1 MDCIAS
7 VSESKPH
14 MDWNFLALS
23 AAPCPLIDALTI
35 GDAGYILLLGYR
47 ANSKP
52 SLKWEKSA
60 MQMSQRNVCQPRQRN
75 FSKSEPYQAA
85 S

>member
-1 MDCIAS
+1 
-7 VSESKPH
+7 
-14 MDWNFLALS
+14 MDWNFLTLS
-23 AAPCPLIDALTI
+23 AASCPLIDALTK
-35 GDAGYILLLGYR
+35 GDAGYILLPGYR
-47 ANSKP
+47 ADSKA

-60 MQMSQRNVCQPRQRN
+60 MQMSQRNGCQPKQRN